1 MWTVKSGF
9 RTGNTKVYN
18 CRQNITDS
26 RFFTTGRN
34 TTPDADGY
42 TPLMLAIDWSEYD
55 VATAMVQAGADL
67 GVIESVELSMLEYAL
82 HDGYATEALLSAMLQ
97 RGGLNDAQ
105 SNGFDVAQYA
115 EDNDDDTILQLM
127 DRHNLVADSGQ

>member
-1 MWTVKSGF
+1 
-9 RTGNTKVYN
+9 
-18 CRQNITDS
+18 
-26 RFFTTGRN
+26 
-34 TTPDADGY
+34 
-42 TPLMLAIDWSEYD
+42 
-55 VATAMVQAGADL
+55 
-67 GVIESVELSMLEYAL
+67 MLEYAL
-82 HDGYATEALLSAMLQ
+82 YDGYATEALLSAMLQ